1 MRVLCV
7 GHCSYDI
14 ICPVEAYPIEDN
26 KYRIEER
33 IDSGGGSASNA
44 AYLLGKWGVET
55 YMAGVIGSDD
65 FGNKIKKELESV
77 QVKTDNIETIFDQ
90 PTAISFILVNKQ
102 NGSRTVFSPSS
113 KSSGQARKYDYLMN
127 PDIILIDGYEYTA
140 SREALNRYPEAITI
154 MDADTSSPE
163 VLELC
168 KYVKY
173 IVCSKNFAETM
184 SKTKANF
191 KDPKS
196 LVNMYQNLRNRFPN
210 KEIIVTLSE
219 HGALYAVN
227 DEIKIMPGLNRQ
239 VKDTTGAG
247 DIFHGAF
254 AYGMLNRF
262 PIEKCVSYGNIAAGL
277 SLDKIGVR
285 NSMPSLN
292 EVISV
297 YNEKN
302 APTGGESA
310 EQTMPNQPVTPD
322 ANNAAQVSTEQP
334 SSDAAPNNS
343 TVHVNASSPIDATTA
358 PVNNEPVVTEQQINE
373 QPSETPPMDLPQDTT
388 DTQPDGSSTSNNQ
401 SDMAIPDNLP
411 DFK

>member
-33 IDSGGGSASNA
+33 IDSGGGSAANA
-44 AYLLGKWGVET
+44 AYLLGKWGIET

-65 FGNKIKKELESV
+65 LGNKIKKELESV
-77 QVKTDNIETIFDQ
+77 QVKTDHIETIFDQ
-90 PTAISFILVNKQ
+90 PTSISFILVNKQ

-113 KSSGQARKYDYLMN
+113 KASGQARKYDYLMN

-140 SREALNRYPEAITI
+140 AREALNKYPEAISI
-154 MDADTSSPE
+154 IDAETSSPE
-163 VLELC
+163 ILELC

-184 SKTKANF
+184 AKTKADF
-191 KDPKS
+191 KDPKT

-219 HGALYAVN
+219 HGALYADG

-247 DIFHGAF
+247 DLFHGAF
-254 AYGMLNRF
+254 AYGMLNKF

-285 NSMPSLN
+285 NSVPSLN

-302 APTGGESA
+302 APTASA
-310 EQTMPNQPVTPD
+310 QTAPTATDATSSNPSQPVGAPVLP
-322 ANNAAQVSTEQP
+322 VSNEST
-334 SSDAAPNNS
+334 SVPNNS
-343 TVHVNASSPIDATTA
+343 NVQQAVPQQKQPAPSIYQTTEVASTTA
-358 PVNNEPVVTEQQINE
+358 A
-373 QPSETPPMDLPQDTT
+373 SGETAATAPT
-388 DTQPDGSSTSNNQ
+388 
-401 SDMAIPDNLP
+401 DMAIPDKLP